1 MTLIKRVLDKR
12 NIYAAIYALP
22 SYVNEIGLLK
32 QEDISNYSAL
42 CLERYLANEEFV
54 SSCLQTLKNALED
67 GDFLF
72 SISVHFQLKKV
83 NDDGSPEYRPIHFA
97 DIQTLVC
104 LQALSNIVFYDDEL
118 EKSIIQINT
127 ISMLITDNILGN
139 RLTNQV

>member
-1 MTLIKRVLDKR
+1 MTLIERVLDER

-32 QEDISNYSAL
+32 LEDISNYSAL
-42 CLERYLANEEFV
+42 CLDRYLANKEFV
-54 SSCLQTLKNALED
+54 SSCQQKLKNALED
-67 GDFLF
+67 RDFVF

-118 EKSIIQINT
+118 EKSIRQINP
-127 ISMLITDNILGN
+127 ICMLIPDN
-139 RLTNQV
+139 